1 MQVNPTTAHPCA
13 NTSLNSKTDS
23 LIQKINEAPEWA
35 ISMIDSVIEA
45 FAFHETSGI
54 EAIIANPETSP
65 EERELLSEI
74 ITKVKKELEKASFQP
89 VFTKEQV
96 KHFEENQQHHRDVR
110 RRIALFSL
118 CITEKR
124 MQSIAKNNP
133 DTFLDIAENCDAFI
147 DDSKAQL
154 ELAEAALAR
163 LLLVGDEF
171 IGVSA

>member
-1 MQVNPTTAHPCA
+1 MHANASTAHTCA

-35 ISMIDSVIEA
+35 IPMIEAAIEA
-45 FAFHETSGI
+45 FAFHETNGI

-74 ITKVKKELEKASFQP
+74 ITKVKKELEMASFQP

-110 RRIALFSL
+110 RRTARCSL

-133 DTFLDIAENCDAFI
+133 DTFLDIAENCKAFI

-154 ELAEAALAR
+154 ELAEAAVAR
-163 LLLVGDEF
+163 LLLVGGEF

>member
-35 ISMIDSVIEA
+35 LPMIDSVIEA

-54 EAIIANPETSP
+54 EAIIANPE
-65 EERELLSEI
+65 
-74 ITKVKKELEKASFQP
+74 
-89 VFTKEQV
+89 
-96 KHFEENQQHHRDVR
+96 
-110 RRIALFSL
+110 
-118 CITEKR
+118 
-124 MQSIAKNNP
+124 
-133 DTFLDIAENCDAFI
+133 
-147 DDSKAQL
+147 
-154 ELAEAALAR
+154 AALAR

>member
-1 MQVNPTTAHPCA
+1 
-13 NTSLNSKTDS
+13 
-23 LIQKINEAPEWA
+23 
-35 ISMIDSVIEA
+35 
-45 FAFHETSGI
+45 
-54 EAIIANPETSP
+54 
-65 EERELLSEI
+65 
-74 ITKVKKELEKASFQP
+74 
-89 VFTKEQV
+89 
-96 KHFEENQQHHRDVR
+96 
-110 RRIALFSL
+110 
-118 CITEKR
+118 

>member
-89 VFTKEQV
+89 IFTKEQ
-96 KHFEENQQHHRDVR
+96 
-110 RRIALFSL
+110 LTS
-118 CITEKR
+118 
-124 MQSIAKNNP
+124 SP
-133 DTFLDIAENCDAFI
+133 
-147 DDSKAQL
+147 S
-154 ELAEAALAR
+154 
-163 LLLVGDEF
+163 
-171 IGVSA
+171 